1 MRAGACNKWVTL
13 ARWPETEDDARG
25 TPLNPE
31 GIWAAIE
38 PFPPGSTSNDRAIT
52 HQVRLRFHPEVTID
66 TRIQYVDARINRTR
80 DLYVRGVQSVNE
92 AGDEMV
98 LLAEEVQP

>member
-13 ARWPETEDDARG
+13 ARWPETDTEARG
-25 TPLNPE
+25 TPLSPE

-38 PFPPGSTSNDRAIT
+38 PLAPGGADNRTIT
-52 HQVRLRFHPEVTID
+52 HTVRMRFHPEVTLD
-66 TRIQYVDARINRTR
+66 TRVAYADARINRTR
-80 DLYVRGVQSVNE
+80 HLFVRGVQAVNE

>member
-25 TPLNPE
+25 APLNPE

-38 PFPPGSTSNDRAIT
+38 PLPPGGSGNRAQD
-52 HQVRLRFHPEVTID
+52 HQIRMRFHPEVTID
-66 TRIQYVDARINRTR
+66 TRVQYVDARINRTR
-80 DLYVRGVQSVNE
+80 DFYVRGVQSVNE

-98 LLAEEVQP
+98 LLCEEVAP

>member
-13 ARWPETEDDARG
+13 ERYPETEDESRG

-38 PFPPGSTSNDRAIT
+38 PFPPGSASSDRTIT
-52 HQVRLRFHPEVTID
+52 HQVRMRFHPEVTLD
-66 TRIQYVDARINRTR
+66 TRILYADARINQTR
-80 DLYVRGVQSVNE
+80 ALYVRGVQSVNE